1 MVSLTFVMF
10 FSSNFYH
17 CLKLEFQIKDSLAV
31 LKQKPSRFNRFMH
44 TSLCRLWGPRRKYI
58 NEVKP
63 DAMRK
68 IQLEHEPNSC
78 AILLVAKR
86 LAHVNLNQDRDPMS
100 CAKWSVN
107 STETKYSLKKKWPTY
122 GMNYGIRKCYA
133 KTTTCIK

>member
-1 MVSLTFVMF
+1 M
-10 FSSNFYH
+10 
-17 CLKLEFQIKDSLAV
+17 AV

-68 IQLEHEPNSC
+68 IQLEHEPDSC

-107 STETKYSLKKKWPTY
+107 STETKYSLKKNDRHMVWTMEYVNAMPKLQHASNSIHP
-122 GMNYGIRKCYA
+122 YA
-133 KTTTCIK
+133 YMDDMMSKHSRLCRLLG